1 MHRDLKL
8 ENIFITENY
17 EVKIGDFGFA
27 KYTQND
33 LLSSFKGTPIHMAPE
48 IFKAQKHQVESY
60 DQKCDIWSLGTV
72 LYELVFGTF
81 IGEGIKTL
89 KDL

>member
-8 ENIFITENY
+8 ENIFINRKF

-27 KYTQND
+27 KISTQND

-48 IFKAQKHQVESY
+48 IFK
-60 DQKCDIWSLGTV
+60 T
-72 LYELVFGTF
+72 
-81 IGEGIKTL
+81 
-89 KDL
+89 